1 MSLLQLQLQKMCL
14 GLELYVD
21 WGDYVSS
28 WRWTNRAFSQKDIEV
43 VIHHFTSFARLSL
56 QFMLPNYLS
65 KVLYFIQELT
75 PSYRS

>member
-28 WRWTNRAFSQKDIEV
+28 WRWTNRAFSQ
-43 VIHHFTSFARLSL
+43 
-56 QFMLPNYLS
+56 
-65 KVLYFIQELT
+65 
-75 PSYRS
+75 